1 MPDYSLLERMRDRE
15 KLLEEMMR
23 SYIAAL
29 LDIKL
34 RDREQPVADETKAY
48 RRVERWYNFW
58 QEIRCICAK
67 KRKLEQR

>member
-34 RDREQPVADETKAY
+34 RDIEQPVADETKAY
-48 RRVERWYNFW
+48 RRVERWYNF
-58 QEIRCICAK
+58 
-67 KRKLEQR
+67 